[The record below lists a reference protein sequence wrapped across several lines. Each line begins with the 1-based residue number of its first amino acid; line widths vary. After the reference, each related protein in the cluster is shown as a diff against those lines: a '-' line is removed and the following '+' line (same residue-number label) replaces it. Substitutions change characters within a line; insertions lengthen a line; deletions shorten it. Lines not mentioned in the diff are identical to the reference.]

1 MRLNMAR
8 SSAGS
13 DSTACALSLLGLRL
27 LLLLCGL
34 PRRCIR
40 NRRRCG
46 CAVAPIHFIRLGE
59 GFIRQVSKIVG
70 GTKSVVAGFEC
81 QRE

>member
-1 MRLNMAR
+1 MSVRQIGRRLF
-8 SSAGS
+8 
-13 DSTACALSLLGLRL
+13 LLGLRL

-34 PRRCIR
+34 LRRCFL
-40 NRRRCG
+40 NGRRCVG
-46 CAVAPIHFIRLGE
+46 AVAPIHFIRLGE
-59 GFIRQVSKIVG
+59 GFIRQVSKVVG